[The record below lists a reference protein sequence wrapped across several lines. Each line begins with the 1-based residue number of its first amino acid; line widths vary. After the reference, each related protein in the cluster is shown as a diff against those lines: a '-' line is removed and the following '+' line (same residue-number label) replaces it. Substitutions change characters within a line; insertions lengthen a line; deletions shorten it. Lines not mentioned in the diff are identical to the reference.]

1 MPLVILAN
9 GALDKSPLTTRERDI
24 LGLWAK
30 GFQKRK
36 IAETLI
42 LSPET
47 VKKHLQNIYR
57 KLEAH
62 NKVQALTKAGY
73 L

>member
-1 MPLVILAN
+1 MALVVLAT
-9 GALDKSPLTTRERDI
+9 GAIDHSPLTTRERDI
-24 LGLWAK
+24 LTLCAK
-30 GFQKRK
+30 GLPQKQ
-36 IAETLI
+36 IAEL
-42 LSPET
+42 LSLKQGT

-57 KLEAH
+57 KLDAH